1 MPYINLTIDNKDAIG
16 DGTRIVCMNS
26 DYTVRVYLS
35 KLTGASAPVTFI
47 LSPVK
52 KLIVR
57 YGKEYR
63 EAKLEPVSDGFTT
76 HFEVKLPP
84 IERTDYVELGV
95 CGKTTDDESVMPT
108 YTSKSARYECEKSVL
123 CGTAILKSDPKLGEL
138 EVTSNGQYEAANRGV
153 DGFYKVNVNVGSKL
167 SENRTVDL
175 SMANGNQDIL
185 PSRNDRTMD
194 MVTVKKPITLTPSN
208 IKKGINIGG
217 VVGTYGQKLVEQT
230 VYTNGEYVPPA
241 GADGFSKVIVDINEY
256 NIEKKLVL
264 GESFKYEY
272 DKYVVVT
279 TSPPGIVT
287 WTDVN
292 GVLTFEG
299 NTIGSCKITVQ
310 DYNTSNA
317 IVKTLNYIITVVA
330 TDGTAT
336 GTLDITENGNY
347 FIADKEYVNVNVP
360 IPDGYIDESIVITSL
375 GEIDAVLGGV

>member
-1 MPYINLTIDNKDAIG
+1 M
-16 DGTRIVCMNS
+16 
-26 DYTVRVYLS
+26 
-35 KLTGASAPVTFI
+35 

-63 EAKLEPVSDGFTT
+63 EVDLKSVYDGFYT
-76 HFEVKLPP
+76 HYEAKLPP
-84 IERTDYVELGV
+84 IERADYVELGV
-95 CGKTTDDESVMPT
+95 CGKEKDDVSVAPT
-108 YTSKSARYECEKSVL
+108 YTSKSARFECEKSVL

-138 EVTSNGQYEAANRGV
+138 NVTSNGQYEAVDRGV
-153 DGFYKVNVNVGSKL
+153 DGFYKVNVDVGSKL
-167 SENRTVDL
+167 SENRTVEL
-175 SMANGNQDIL
+175 SMANGNQDIM

-194 MVTVKKPITLTPSN
+194 KVTVKKPITLTPSN

-217 VVGTYGQKLVEQT
+217 VVGTYGHTLVEQT
-230 VYTNGEYVPPA
+230 VYTNGEYGPPA

-272 DKYVVVT
+272 DKHVKVSAV
-279 TSPPGIVT
+279 PPGIVT
-287 WTDVN
+287 WTDTN
-292 GVLTFEG
+292 GSLTFSGESL
-299 NTIGSCKITVQ
+299 GSCKITVQ
-310 DYNTSNA
+310 DYNASGA
-317 IVKTLNYIITVVA
+317 VVKTLNYTISVVA

-360 IPDGYIDESIVITSL
+360 IPDGYIDESIVITSF